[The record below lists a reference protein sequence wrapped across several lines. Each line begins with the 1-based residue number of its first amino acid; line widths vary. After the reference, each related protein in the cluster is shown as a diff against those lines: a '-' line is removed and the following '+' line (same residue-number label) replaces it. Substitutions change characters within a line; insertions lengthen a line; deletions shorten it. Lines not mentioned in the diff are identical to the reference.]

1 MSDLYNKIK
10 KNVLASKDADAI
22 NQLDVMEGKK
32 SSGKGHFDTKEGS
45 VRHVYVTKENV
56 PKSQVSTFLE
66 RRKALGSFKSLPGA
80 IGKGVA
86 LGVLGV
92 EAASEGLKKLRSM
105 EGRDAEPEIT
115 SEVEGKSKGGS
126 IMARGNKLARMKP
139 TKMY

>member
-1 MSDLYNKIK
+1 MSNEYPKLPLPKGVSRIPTKEEALADGIEKEFLKRRK
-10 KNVLASKDADAI
+10 MLGGVKEASK
-22 NQLDVMEGKK
+22 K
-32 SSGKGHFDTKEGS
+32 
-45 VRHVYVTKENV
+45 
-56 PKSQVSTFLE
+56 
-66 RRKALGSFKSLPGA
+66 LPGP

-105 EGRDAEPEIT
+105 EGRDAEPEIP